1 MRDLAHSRV
10 VHHSPETTPPPT
22 PAPLTI
28 GGSEVNGHGE
38 IDLRPKE
45 EKTCSHLGRMG
56 GEQRWARR
64 GGKTAGHPCLSGM
77 WLQGS
82 RLCASSG
89 KLERLQQACPRG
101 ARPLGAL
108 GVSIPE
114 PTGTD
119 YVLWACMVLWVAVP
133 SSLNPCPS
141 E

>member
-1 MRDLAHSRV
+1 MATVKLICVLKKRRPAVTWGGWV
-10 VHHSPETTPPPT
+10 VSS
-22 PAPLTI
+22 A
-28 GGSEVNGHGE
+28 GQG
-38 IDLRPKE
+38 
-45 EKTCSHLGRMG
+45 
-56 GEQRWARR
+56 

-108 GVSIPE
+108 EVSIPE

-119 YVLWACMVLWVAVP
+119 YVLRACMVLWVALP
-133 SSLNPCPS
+133 L
-141 E
+141 